1 LEDEEDL
8 DPELAA
14 KINAFFVAAED
25 EDANFYRTRDPR
37 PILALAEKWLSVTGR
52 DPAPTTFGA
61 VVTLASEL
69 QAGFHAGAPASYLNL
84 SIAAWEAMTL
94 DQRFKTASGLSQAV
108 TWNNLA
114 YCLCRRLATEFA
126 AEDDIDHA
134 VAAQRQAVA
143 VLPPDAP
150 NYAQYYG
157 QLSLC
162 LWRRHQL
169 RGESQD
175 LEESVQ
181 LLKTWS
187 AREQDPVKHAQAVR
201 CLSVAAAR
209 ADDPAC
215 LASTLDALK
224 TLCLGDTDAPAA
236 PVRNAAA
243 LAAAIKQIAYVAG
256 SSVTL
261 DVIDGFIL
269 SLEAAKRFPHEARHH
284 LDDGLALVDGLRL
297 VRRYS

>member
-1 LEDEEDL
+1 MEDEEDL
-8 DPELAA
+8 NPELAA
-14 KINAFFVAAED
+14 KIDALFGAAED
-25 EDANFYRTRDPR
+25 EVAKFYRTRDPG
-37 PILALAEKWLSVTGR
+37 PILALAEKWLFVTGR

-61 VVTLASEL
+61 VVTLASEA
-69 QAGFHAGAPASYLNL
+69 QAGFDAGAPASYLNL

-114 YCLCRRLATEFA
+114 YCLCRRLATKFGE
-126 AEDDIDHA
+126 EDDIDHA
-134 VAAQRQAVA
+134 VAAQRQAVMA
-143 VLPPDAP
+143 LPPDAP

-169 RGESQD
+169 RGEPRD
-175 LEESVQ
+175 LNESVQ

-201 CLSVAAAR
+201 VLGLAAAR
-209 ADDPAC
+209 ADNPAC

-224 TLCLGDTDAPAA
+224 TLYLGDTDAPTV
-236 PVRNAAA
+236 PIKNAAA
-243 LAAAIKQIAYVAG
+243 LAGVIKQIAYVSP
-256 SSVTL
+256 SSMTL
-261 DVIDGFIL
+261 DVVERVIL
-269 SLEAAKRFPHEARHH
+269 ALKVVDRFPHEAQHY
-284 LDDGLALVDGLRL
+284 LDRTSFLRN
-297 VRRYS
+297 R